1 MVKHEQLLKTFTL
14 FFNYDYEI
22 FDYHTFLSPKYS
34 NMFLC
39 MHLLIWFIGIVT
51 MWAEDN
57 HTKSDGRLFERQLS
71 FSYWWSINE
80 GQYQGEFC
88 FSGQLAL
95 TLAQLRLRLEALWC
109 STNKTDAFKT
119 MAKQPS
125 RGWREVKGRFLYI
138 SGPSIYQEL
147 PQWKW
152 TSYHVRHGDIP
163 LSFLFP
169 SIFPNPDP
177 PQRLSKMRGKG
188 GSHRDGRGWWRW
200 QPRPD

>member
-14 FFNYDYEI
+14 FFNYDYEKKG
-22 FDYHTFLSPKYS
+22 S
-34 NMFLC
+34 
-39 MHLLIWFIGIVT
+39 GIVT

-57 HTKSDGRLFERQLS
+57 HTKSDGRLFESQLS

-95 TLAQLRLRLEALWC
+95 TLAQIMLRLEAWRC

-125 RGWREVKGRFLYI
+125 RG
-138 SGPSIYQEL
+138 
-147 PQWKW
+147 
-152 TSYHVRHGDIP
+152 
-163 LSFLFP
+163 
-169 SIFPNPDP
+169 
-177 PQRLSKMRGKG
+177 
-188 GSHRDGRGWWRW
+188 
-200 QPRPD
+200 